1 MDKRADIFSGLIM
14 KTEYERAELAI
25 LGIVVAFVLTLCA
38 LVVWGCE
45 RTPGDCR
52 RTCAKLGMDV
62 TFVPIAGD
70 PHACDCKRWG
80 E

>member
-1 MDKRADIFSGLIM
+1 MRNE
-14 KTEYERAELAI
+14 TERAQWAWAFAQAAAIIFAIYMMVLAVGS
-25 LGIVVAFVLTLCA
+25 L
-38 LVVWGCE
+38 WGCE

-52 RTCAKLGMDV
+52 RTCAQLGMDV